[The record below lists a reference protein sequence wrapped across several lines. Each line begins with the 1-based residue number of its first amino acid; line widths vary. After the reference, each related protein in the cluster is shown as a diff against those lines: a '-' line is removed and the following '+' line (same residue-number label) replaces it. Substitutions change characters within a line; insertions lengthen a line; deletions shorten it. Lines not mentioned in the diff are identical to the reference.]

1 METFV
6 IRGVIQIIIV
16 DFNQVMISNLM
27 MQLGNHTNIP
37 LEEGLFRHMVV
48 NSLRSYKQKFQQ
60 EFGEIVIACDDRN
73 YWRKQVFPYYK
84 ANRKKNRD
92 ASEINWNQVFDIF
105 NKIKGEI
112 KEHFPYRVIQV
123 ESAEADDIIATLV
136 TENNDKTILI
146 LSADKDF
153 VQLQKYATVKQYDP
167 IRKKWIKEDN
177 PQQYLYEHI
186 LRGDQGDGIPNI
198 LSDDDTFVTDKRQK
212 PMTQKKMDIFKSE
225 GISQEI
231 LKRNFARNEL
241 LVDLTKIPD
250 NIRNGVINKYNE
262 ENGKDRSKL
271 FNYFISHNLKLLM
284 DSVGDF

>member
-1 METFV
+1 M
-6 IRGVIQIIIV
+6 IIV

-225 GISQEI
+225 GISQVM

-250 NIRNGVINKYNE
+250 NIRNSVINKYNE

>member
-1 METFV
+1 MV
-6 IRGVIQIIIV
+6 IV

-37 LEEGLFRHMVV
+37 LEEGLFRHMVI
-48 NSLRSYKQKFQQ
+48 NSLRSYKQKFQH
-60 EFGEIVIACDDRN
+60 EYGEIVIACDDRN

-92 ASEINWNQVFDIF
+92 ASEINWAQVFDIF

-112 KEHFPYRVIQV
+112 KDNFPYRVIQV

-136 TENNDKTILI
+136 TENNNETILI

-167 IRKKWIKEDN
+167 TRKKWIKEDN

-186 LRGDQGDGIPNI
+186 LKGDQGDGIPNI

-212 PMTQKKMDIFKSE
+212 PMTQKKIDLFKSE
-225 GISQEI
+225 GISQEM
-231 LKRNFARNEL
+231 LKRNFARNEM
-241 LVDLTKIPD
+241 LVDLTKIPE
-250 NIRNGVINKYNE
+250 NIRNSVINKYNE